1 MEIGAMVCV
10 PNAAPK
16 CHICPLAP
24 HCKGYQTGVTHKLPV
39 KAGKKKRTIEKKY
52 IDVVVYED
60 KILLQQ
66 REKDGLLAGLYEF
79 NTFDYPQEEELFLST
94 LDIEKIVPLKDSKHI
109 FTHKEWHMI
118 EWMKHM

>member
-1 MEIGAMVCV
+1 M
-10 PNAAPK
+10 
-16 CHICPLAP
+16 
-24 HCKGYQTGVTHKLPV
+24 
-39 KAGKKKRTIEKKY
+39 
-52 IDVVVYED
+52 VVYED

-109 FTHKEWHMI
+109 FTHKEWHMSGKLVFIRKKIKGNLVSMQDLEEHYAIPSAYKAYKEGLI